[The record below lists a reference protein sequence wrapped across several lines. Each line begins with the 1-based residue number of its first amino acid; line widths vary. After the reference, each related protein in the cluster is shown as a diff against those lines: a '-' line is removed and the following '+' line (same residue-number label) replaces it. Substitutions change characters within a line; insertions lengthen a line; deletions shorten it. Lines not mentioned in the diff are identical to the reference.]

1 MAGDKIIIA
10 RGEITPVIDYLE
22 DCGFDYDEE
31 NNLCSAFYKDID
43 VDLLEWNKHH
53 ASAKMAKLF
62 RKVEYLILKF

>member
-10 RGEITPVIDYLE
+10 RGEIIPVIDYLE

-43 VDLLEWNKHH
+43 VDLLEWNKQY
-53 ASAKMAKLF
+53 ASAKRKSLF
-62 RKVEYLILKF
+62 QRVDFRIL

>member
-43 VDLLEWNKHH
+43 VDLLEWNKQH
-53 ASAKMAKLF
+53 ASAKRKRLF
-62 RKVEYLILKF
+62 QRVDFRIL